1 MDCPKSAAWSVTAS
15 SAAESELIT
24 TCGLGALH
32 LEFMER
38 AIWTFGKLHQELSR
52 VLLKAGLTDTAV
64 QTYVGRSEIL
74 IRWLDGDY
82 HPRGPH

>member
-1 MDCPKSAAWSVTAS
+1 
-15 SAAESELIT
+15 
-24 TCGLGALH
+24 
-32 LEFMER
+32 MER
-38 AIWTFGKLHQELSR
+38 AIWTFGKLHQELRR
-52 VLLKAGLTDTAV
+52 VEQELLKAGLTDTSV

>member
-1 MDCPKSAAWSVTAS
+1 MTAS

-24 TCGLGALH
+24 TGGLGVLRSD
-32 LEFMER
+32 FMER
-38 AIWTFGKLHQELSR
+38 AIWTFGKLHQELRR
-52 VLLKAGLTDTAV
+52 VEQELLKAGLTDTSV

-82 HPRGPH
+82 RPRGPH

>member
-1 MDCPKSAAWSVTAS
+1 
-15 SAAESELIT
+15 
-24 TCGLGALH
+24 
-32 LEFMER
+32 MER

-52 VLLKAGLTDTAV
+52 VLLKAGLTDTSV

-82 HPRGPH
+82 RPRGPH